1 MEVLSRMFRRMEHVG
16 LIKAFRAGNGDVDP
30 LSLLLFLLVME
41 MLKRMEDVGLIKDF
55 TTSNGDFDVLCV
67 SHLLYADDTILFY
80 DASTK
85 KILYIQL
92 LMTCFEAVASVKVN
106 LSKSE
111 MVQ

>member
-1 MEVLSRMFRRMEHVG
+1 
-16 LIKAFRAGNGDVDP
+16 
-30 LSLLLFLLVME
+30 
-41 MLKRMEDVGLIKDF
+41 MEDVGLINDF